1 MKTKFCIL
9 PLALTACWTSTV
21 RAQAKLSNTPNV
33 IFIYADDIGY
43 GDLSCNGAKTI
54 HTPNVERL
62 AKMGIRFTNVHS
74 AAATSTPS
82 RYAMLTGE
90 YAWRK
95 SGTGIADG
103 DAASIIRPER

>member
-1 MKTKFCIL
+1 MKRI
-9 PLALTACWTSTV
+9 PLIFSIAS
-21 RAQAKLSNTPNV
+21 LSMIDAVSQEKEENLQPNV

-43 GDLSCNGAKTI
+43 GDLSCNGSTTI
-54 HTPNVERL
+54 STPNVEAL
-62 AKMGIRFTNVHS
+62 AHEGVRFTNVHS

-95 SGTGIADG
+95 EGTGVANG
-103 DAASIIRPER
+103 DAAR

>member
-1 MKTKFCIL
+1 M
-9 PLALTACWTSTV
+9 
-21 RAQAKLSNTPNV
+21 
-33 IFIYADDIGY
+33 
-43 GDLSCNGAKTI
+43 SCNGAKTI

-62 AKMGIRFTNVHS
+62 AKMGVRFTNAHS

-95 SGTGIADG
+95 E
-103 DAASIIRPER
+103 ERELQTEMPRLSSVRNVIQWRICSKRQDIVRGW